1 MPTRA
6 GKKMSD
12 KLVVVEYP
20 LEVRASFYMKDGIE
34 NSPALTVSTDNGVG
48 AAMVRIAVPS
58 PEQWHAV
65 TLRARVPERGYAQRI
80 RAGYLMLDGVTTLRT
95 QTGLRARKGAGHH
108 HRSLAALFAAPGA
121 EYECRLDMTLL
132 RPDEQSYTMSK
143 GTVWVRARSPILID
157 GVQAPLNMTVARAE
171 EHWRTVDAER
181 TRRTNALMTLVDR
194 WQALFQ
200 RHPATFD
207 ATRNI
212 NCFVLRLA
220 DGRTLPSPAYMMQPA
235 PAGVS
240 VRFFEN
246 ALDVVLARESLSRAE
261 LVRLPTS
268 DRLVC
273 SVAVQMLCLWSNY
286 VPYVSDQAWVPVREA
301 NDDVGQSFN
310 WARMMGRASAHHIDM
325 KHFPMEEF
333 ELAEVY
339 GADDCEGVGFIIV
352 RFHRYLLNNTREIDR
367 SPALNHLCRLLSM
380 YIPLLLLCGVTTADL
395 GGDYAALKAANSMGA
410 HMFALF
416 VPVARMARMMERCRD
431 AAPTPSMVNAPLDYQ
446 MALADSASL
455 PLMLGEGT
463 GLLSPI
469 PLNLPENKQILLPPP
484 RVAVY
489 NSLVETSRPRQKV
502 PVATVQV
509 DDTRGAAHWSH
520 HIGTRNPVYT
530 NNSLALT
537 DIYQHTFPRVLS
549 NGVRKWYTVPSRPHV
564 TGHFYRTAHLAL
576 TPYYGEHGTNA
587 WSFVFMQRG
596 SPNEPWTA
604 GCTIAD
610 LLSEGDEGEEHEVCA
625 WTEDQPTEQ
634 EVRVMRDEM
643 QLQPR
648 PPALEAPPATLGAN
662 NSWDPTEEVPT
673 RADHERMAEL
683 LRGARFAALRAEM
696 ITMLEAIEHGAI
708 ASFVGIPHLLSACEC
723 ERQLADALLAEDHEL
738 ATRIGN
744 AGWRNLVERY
754 RDVMH
759 RTSQPPDQ
767 PDLAR
772 AQVVEVSFNYQ
783 QWLERGAAFG
793 DQVVGAVLEL
803 DDGALVLP
811 AGLCARWERVTAS
824 VGGLMPRLYTLIE
837 YR

>member
-1 MPTRA
+1 MNNA
-6 GKKMSD
+6 FA
-12 KLVVVEYP
+12 VVEYP
-20 LEVRASFYMKDGIE
+20 LEVRASFQLKDGIE
-34 NSPALTVSTDNGVG
+34 DSPALTVSTDSGVG
-48 AAMVRIAVPS
+48 ASMVRIAVPS
-58 PEQWHAV
+58 PDQWHAV
-65 TLRARVPERGYAQRI
+65 TLRAHVPWQGYSRSI

-95 QTGLRARKGAGHH
+95 HTGLRARKSAGHH
-108 HRSLAALFAAPGA
+108 HRSLAALFAAPGI
-121 EYECRLDMTLL
+121 EYECPLDMSLL
-132 RPDEQSYTMSK
+132 RPDEQRSTLNK
-143 GTVWVRARSPILID
+143 GTVWVRARSHILVD
-157 GVQAPLNMTVARAE
+157 GVEAPIKTSVASAE
-171 EHWRTVDAER
+171 EHWRAVDAER
-181 TRRTNALMTLVDR
+181 TRRTNALMPLVNR
-194 WQALFQ
+194 WEALFE
-200 RHPATFD
+200 RHPATFN

-220 DGRTLPSPAYMMQPA
+220 DGRTLPSPAYMMQPP
-235 PAGVS
+235 PAGVD

-246 ALDVVLARESLSRAE
+246 SLDVVLARESLSRAD
-261 LVRLPTS
+261 LVRLGWA

-273 SVAVQMLCLWSNY
+273 SLAVQMLCLWSNY
-286 VPYVSDQAWVPVREA
+286 VPYVSDQAWVPMRDDNA
-301 NDDVGQSFN
+301 NVG
-310 WARMMGRASAHHIDM
+310 WARMLGHATGHRIDM

-339 GADDCEGVGFIIV
+339 GADDCEGVGCIIV
-352 RFHRYLLNNTREIDR
+352 RLHRYLLNNTREMDR
-367 SPALNHLCRLLSM
+367 SPALNHVCRLLSM
-380 YIPLLLLCGVTTADL
+380 YVPLLLLCGVTTADL
-395 GGDYAALKAANSMGA
+395 GGDYKALKAAGSMGA

-416 VPVARMARMMERCRD
+416 VPVARMARMMDRCRD
-431 AAPTPSMVNAPLDYQ
+431 VAPTPSMINAPLDYQ
-446 MALADSASL
+446 MAMADSASL

-489 NSLVETSRPRQKV
+489 NSLVETSRPRQKI
-502 PVATVQV
+502 PVRHVQV

-520 HIGTRNPVYT
+520 HIGSRNPVYT

-537 DIYQHTFPRVLS
+537 DIYQHTFSDVLS
-549 NGVRKWYTVPSRPHV
+549 NGVRKWYTVPSRPNV

-587 WSFVFMQRG
+587 WSFVFMQRN

-604 GCTIAD
+604 GCTFAD
-610 LLSEGDEGEEHEVCA
+610 LLSEGNPDDEEHEVCA

-634 EVRVMRDEM
+634 QVSVMRDEM

-648 PPALEAPPATLGAN
+648 PPALCAPPATLGAN

-673 RADHERMAEL
+673 RAQHERMAEL

-696 ITMLEAIEHGAI
+696 VTMLEAIEHGAV
-708 ASFVGIPHLLSACEC
+708 ASFVGIPHLLSSCDC
-723 ERQLADALLAEDHEL
+723 ERQLADSLLAEDEEL
-738 ATRIGN
+738 AMRIGN
-744 AGWRNLVERY
+744 AGWRNLVDRY

-759 RTSQPPDQ
+759 RTSQPPSQ

-783 QWLERGAAFG
+783 QWLQRGAAFG
-793 DQVVGAVLEL
+793 DKVVSAVLEL